1 MGKPPGMN
9 HSFIMVL
16 AALVTYF
23 METNNFRVTDAKE
36 HDSRSSSNMSPSDF
50 LDSLMGRT
58 SGYDARIR
66 PNFKGPP
73 VNVTCNIFINSFG
86 SVTETTMVSSSAIL
100 INVFP
105 VSCVN
110 VLSMPQPA
118 GPPVNVTCN
127 IFINSFG
134 SIAETTMDYRVNIF
148 LRQKWNDPRLAYSK
162 YPDSSL
168 DLDPSML
175 DSIWK
180 PDLFFANEK
189 GANFHDVTTDNKLL
203 RIFKDGTVLYSIRLT
218 LILSCPMDLKNF
230 PMDVQTCTMQLESF
244 GYTMNDL
251 IFEWL
256 ENGAVQVS
264 DGLTL
269 PQFIMREE
277 KELGYCTKHYNTG
290 KFTCIEVKFHLE
302 RQMGYYLIQMYIPSL
317 LIVILSWVSFW
328 INMDAAPARV
338 ALGIT
343 TVLTMTTQSSG
354 SRASLPKVSYVKAI
368 DIWMAVCLLFV
379 FAALLEY
386 AGVNFV
392 SRQQKEFLRLR
403 RRQRR
408 NKDEDMREGRF
419 NFAGYNMS
427 QCVPAKDGSAVK
439 NAVPAPNPQTT
450 TPKDIDAMRKKF
462 VDRAKRIDTI
472 SRAAF
477 PLAFLIFNVFYWVT
491 YKIIRHEDIHQN

>member
-1 MGKPPGMN
+1 MKLTNSKAPRPP
-9 HSFIMVL
+9 
-16 AALVTYF
+16 
-23 METNNFRVTDAKE
+23 
-36 HDSRSSSNMSPSDF
+36 SPSDF
-50 LDSLMGRT
+50 LDKLMGRT

-86 SVTETTMVSSSAIL
+86 SIT
-100 INVFP
+100 
-105 VSCVN
+105 
-110 VLSMPQPA
+110 
-118 GPPVNVTCN
+118 
-127 IFINSFG
+127 
-134 SIAETTMDYRVNIF
+134 ETTMDYRLNVF
-148 LRQKWNDPRLAYSK
+148 LRQQWNDPRLAYK
-162 YPDSSL
+162 EYPDDSL

-189 GANFHDVTTDNKLL
+189 GANFHEVTTDNKLL
-203 RIFKDGTVLYSIRLT
+203 RIFQNGNVLYSIRLT

-230 PMDVQTCTMQLESF
+230 PMDSQTCTMQLESF

-256 ENGAVQVS
+256 DVGAVQVA
-264 DGLTL
+264 DDLQL
-269 PQFIMREE
+269 PQFVLKEE
-277 KELGYCTKHYNTG
+277 KGLGYCTKHYNTG

-317 LIVILSWVSFW
+317 LTVILSWVSFW

-338 ALGIT
+338 GLGIT

-386 AGVNFV
+386 AAVNFV
-392 SRQQKEFLRLR
+392 SRQHKEFFRLRKKQKEQQRQRSGSDSKAKGNNLSGNNTPHGNPSQQCSACARVRYTEEELAQQGLLYQSYRFALSAGPAEMDATPVFADLPPGLGFYDIR
-403 RRQRR
+403 RR
-408 NKDEDMREGRF
+408 
-419 NFAGYNMS
+419 
-427 QCVPAKDGSAVK
+427 
-439 NAVPAPNPQTT
+439 
-450 TPKDIDAMRKKF
+450 F
-462 VDRAKRIDTI
+462 VERAKRIDTI
-472 SRAAF
+472 SRALF
-477 PLAFLIFNVFYWVT
+477 PMSFLMFNVLYWLT
-491 YKIIRHEDIHQN
+491 YKVLRHEDIQNLL

>member
-1 MGKPPGMN
+1 
-9 HSFIMVL
+9 
-16 AALVTYF
+16 
-23 METNNFRVTDAKE
+23 
-36 HDSRSSSNMSPSDF
+36 
-50 LDSLMGRT
+50 MGRT

-86 SVTETTMVSSSAIL
+86 SVTETTM
-100 INVFP
+100 
-105 VSCVN
+105 
-110 VLSMPQPA
+110 
-118 GPPVNVTCN
+118 
-127 IFINSFG
+127 
-134 SIAETTMDYRVNIF
+134 DYRVNIF
-148 LRQKWNDPRLAYSK
+148 LRQQWNDSRLAYSE
-162 YPDSSL
+162 YPDDSL

-203 RIFKDGTVLYSIRLT
+203 RISKTGKVLYSIRLT
-218 LILSCPMDLKNF
+218 LTLSCPMDLKNF

-256 ENGAVQVS
+256 SDGPVQVAE
-264 DGLTL
+264 GLTL
-269 PQFIMREE
+269 PQFILKED

-386 AGVNFV
+386 AAVNFV
-392 SRQQKEFLRLR
+392 SRQHKEFLRLR

-408 NKDEDMREGRF
+408 QNKAQTVAVGNESVESVRRMNGLRSKASSAYGTVNQIGNSSLREDEVARDSRF
-419 NFAGYNMS
+419 NFSGYGMGHCL
-427 QCVPAKDGSAVK
+427 QVKDGTAVK
-439 NAVPAPNPQTT
+439 ATPPNPAPAP
-450 TPKDIDAMRKKF
+450 PKDSESIKKKF

-477 PLAFLIFNVFYWVT
+477 PLAFLIFNIFYWIT
-491 YKIIRHEDIHQN
+491 YKIIRHEDIHKK